1 MCIVAL
7 KASKREIGQHPWRN
21 KRRIWPK
28 HISGSVHDVGINT
41 PDTTICSTREYSSQ
55 VKFNNYNIIYYSD
68 NQERDTTPI
77 FIVCRIIQDL
87 YKSCLQIQDVYT
99 YIYGQ
104 QYWITHVAE
113 SYDKGGS
120 TVASCKSSRIKD
132 MGHGLKYARGVC
144 LSHNKKIA
152 RKNGTRTK
160 RWAILINS
168 QYVGFSWACMRSIRG
183 RTSPVNHAS
192 TLPSVH
198 RPYLFNK

>member
-1 MCIVAL
+1 
-7 KASKREIGQHPWRN
+7 
-21 KRRIWPK
+21 
-28 HISGSVHDVGINT
+28 VGINT

-152 RKNGTRTK
+152 RKNARMFHQFLHADHQTTQHDHMSMYQGTRTK

-168 QYVGFSWACMRSIRG
+168 QYVGSSWACMRSIRG
-183 RTSPVNHAS
+183 RTRAVNHAS